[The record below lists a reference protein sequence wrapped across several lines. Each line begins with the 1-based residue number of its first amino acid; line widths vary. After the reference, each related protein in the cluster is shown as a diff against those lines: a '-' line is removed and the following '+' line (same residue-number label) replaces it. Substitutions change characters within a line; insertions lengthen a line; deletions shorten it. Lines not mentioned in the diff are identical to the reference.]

1 VPVGDPANNVQL
13 AALVAQLEAQ
23 GMQQLRQLGQQL
35 AGGGEQQ
42 QQPDPL
48 IALKQQELQ
57 IRAQD
62 NQMDNQI
69 AQQKV
74 ALEQQRMQQRATD
87 FQEKMAS
94 QERMTAE
101 KIQAARER
109 ELLRQR
115 GQQ

>member
-1 VPVGDPANNVQL
+1 MLSPHLLSTTMPYPLTHNSGRDVWVEPSNN
-13 AALVAQLEAQ
+13 
-23 GMQQLRQLGQQL
+23 
-35 AGGGEQQ
+35 
-42 QQPDPL
+42 PN
-48 IALKQQELQ
+48 

-74 ALEQQRMQQRATD
+74 ALEQQRMEQRATD
-87 FQEKMAS
+87 FQEKIAS
-94 QERMTAE
+94 QERMTAQ

-115 GQQ
+115 GQ

>member
-1 VPVGDPANNVQL
+1 
-13 AALVAQLEAQ
+13 
-23 GMQQLRQLGQQL
+23 
-35 AGGGEQQ
+35 
-42 QQPDPL
+42 
-48 IALKQQELQ
+48 
-57 IRAQD
+57 
-62 NQMDNQI
+62 MDNQI

-94 QERMTAE
+94 QERMTAQ

-115 GQQ
+115 GQ